1 MIELYK
7 RRNEIAHQNDR
18 RHTDA
23 KQQEISRTYVEEK
36 IDFVDKFVNA
46 IYDIA
51 CKKNRYI

>member
-51 CKKNRYI
+51 CKKK